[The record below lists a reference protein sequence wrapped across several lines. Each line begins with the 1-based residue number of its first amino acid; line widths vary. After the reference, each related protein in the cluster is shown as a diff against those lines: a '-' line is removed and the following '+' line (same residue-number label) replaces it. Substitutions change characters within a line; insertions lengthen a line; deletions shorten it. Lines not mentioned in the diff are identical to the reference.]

1 MNLELEFSII
11 LDKKAVNYKEL
22 KTYIKEFLKK
32 QKIQNYLEQNDK
44 EVFFLNFFTTEEI
57 FSDLENEIKDLFN
70 ILLSN
75 MTNINYP
82 HYHLTRYRDDTDE
95 IEIIHESIAI
105 NLRQGYWEVYYQDGN
120 LQKINKQ
127 RGTLK
132 DYGVFLFNVTLK
144 EEDDIV
150 TSLDNAFDTWLLQ
163 EENVN

>member
-1 MNLELEFSII
+1 MNLELEFSIM
-11 LDKKAVNYKEL
+11 LDKKAVNFNVL
-22 KTYIKEFLKK
+22 KTTIKDFLKK
-32 QKIQNYLEQNDK
+32 QKIQNYFEQNDK
-44 EVFFLNFFTTEEI
+44 EVFWLNFFTTKEI
-57 FSDLENEIKDLFN
+57 FTNLENEINDLFDV
-70 ILLSN
+70 LLSN

-105 NLRQGYWEVYYQDGN
+105 NLKQGYWEVYYQDGN

-132 DYGVFLFNVTLK
+132 DYGIFLFKVTLK

-163 EENVN
+163 EGNR